1 MGNATDTDI
10 PQEAS
15 EQVESFLDPGVRGR
29 TPDQMMADVID
40 TYLTNRPGADTSL
53 IEEAYAAAKKAHKG
67 QVRATGDPYIVHPIA
82 VTEILAGYGMDEA
95 TLAAAL
101 MHDTVE
107 DTDLTLDGVRARF
120 GDEVALLIDGV
131 TKLDRIKFSSREVAQ
146 AATIRKMA
154 VAMAKDIRVL
164 VIKLADRTHNI
175 RTLKPLPQAK
185 QERVASETLD
195 VYAPL
200 AHRLGMQ
207 EIKHE
212 MEETCFGVLYPGP
225 KAELE
230 ESVKRRSPQR
240 AEYIENVI
248 KLVNEELD
256 RQGIEA
262 VITGRPKHLY
272 SIYRKMVASG
282 LEFADIHDLI
292 GIRIIVDEVKDCY
305 GVLGLIHTMWPPI
318 QGRFKDY
325 IAMPKF
331 NFYQSLHTTVVGPDG
346 KALEVQI
353 RTKEMHER
361 AEAGIA
367 AHWRYKEG
375 GGSGND
381 ELPVVADIRDL
392 QDDAEDPEEFLEN
405 LKLDLYQ
412 DEVFALTPRGDV
424 KVLPKGATP
433 VDFAYRVHTDVGHRC
448 AGARVNGRLVPLST
462 ELESGDI
469 VEIITSKAQDA
480 HPSRDWLEFTKS
492 SKAAAK
498 IKAWFSRERRESSF
512 QDGKEATLKALRKHA
527 LPVQGIDDDLG
538 EVASELGFD
547 GVDSMFM
554 SIGEGRTSP
563 QTIAQRLSRK
573 LKPDAAAEAVQ
584 SERLPTPHKRRQ
596 RLVGDVIVEG
606 LEDMLV
612 RMAKCCSPVPGDDIV
627 GFVTIGRGVSVHRAD
642 CANIGALTSTGAERM
657 VDVQW
662 AAEQAGT
669 FFVWIQV
676 EALDRPRLLRDVTAV
691 LSDIGANI
699 HASSSVTGRDRIAL
713 LRYEVELSDRDSLE
727 VVLNAIRGVE
737 AVYDAYRLVL

>member
-1 MGNATDTDI
+1 MADATDTTHTNA
-10 PQEAS
+10 PAKAANG
-15 EQVESFLDPGVRGR
+15 FLDPAVRGR
-29 TPDQMMADVID
+29 TPDEMIADVIA
-40 TYLTNRPGADTSL
+40 TFLTSHVGADTAM
-53 IEEAYAAAKKAHKG
+53 IEQAYAVAAASHKS
-67 QVRATGDPYIVHPIA
+67 QFRATGDPYIVHPIA
-82 VTEILAGYGMDEA
+82 VTEILADYGMDEA

-107 DTDLTLDGVRARF
+107 DTDLTLDGITSQF

-154 VAMAKDIRVL
+154 VAMSRDIRVL

-175 RTLKPLPQAK
+175 RTLAPLPPDK
-185 QERVASETLD
+185 QRRVASETLD

-212 MEETCFGVLYPGP
+212 MEETCFGVLFPGP

-230 ESVKRRSPQR
+230 DAVKRRSPLR
-240 AEYIENVI
+240 EEYIENV
-248 KLVNEELD
+248 KKVASEELEAA
-256 RQGIEA
+256 GIVA
-262 VITGRPKHLY
+262 TISGRPKHLY

-282 LEFADIHDLI
+282 LEFEDIHDLI
-292 GIRIIVDEVKDCY
+292 GIRIIVDDVRDCY
-305 GVLGLIHTMWPPI
+305 GVLGLIHTLWPPI

-331 NFYQSLHTTVVGPDG
+331 NFYQSLHTTVVGPEG

-353 RTKEMHER
+353 RTIEMHDR

-367 AHWRYKEG
+367 AHWRYKDDTGAAGEM
-375 GGSGND
+375 
-381 ELPVVADIRDL
+381 PVVADIREL
-392 QDDAEDPEEFLEN
+392 QEDADDPEEFLEN

-412 DEVFALTPRGDV
+412 DEVFALTPKGEV
-424 KVLPKGATP
+424 KTLPKGATP

-448 AGARVNGRLVPLST
+448 VGARVNGRLVPLST

-498 IKAWFSRERRESSF
+498 IKAWFSRERRENAL
-512 QDGKEATLKALRKHA
+512 QEGKESVTKALRKHA
-527 LPVQGIDDDLG
+527 LPLHGVDADLG
-538 EVASELGFD
+538 LVASELGFE
-547 GVDSMFM
+547 DSESLFM
-554 SIGEGRTSP
+554 SVGEGRTSA
-563 QTIAQRLSRK
+563 QTVAQRLARR
-573 LKPDAAAEAVQ
+573 LKPEEAVEAVKA
-584 SERLPTPHKRRQ
+584 ERLPTPHKRRE
-596 RLVGDVIVEG
+596 RLAGDVIVEG
-606 LEDMLV
+606 LEEMLV

-642 CANIGALTSTGAERM
+642 CANIGSLEDRGAERM
-657 VDVQW
+657 VDVEW
-662 AAEQAGT
+662 SREQSGT

-676 EALDRPRLLRDVTAV
+676 EALDRPRLLRDVTAT
-691 LSDIGANI
+691 LSDAGANI

-713 LRYEVELSDRDSLE
+713 LRYEIELSDREALE
-727 VVLNAIRGVE
+727 SVLHGLQAVE